1 VRRAL
6 LIVVALVAVGSVA
19 AWYARVTLL
28 QAAASWW
35 IVSDAPEPSDAVA
48 VFGGGLEDRPFVA
61 ADYYKRGLV
70 KRIALSNIGHGP
82 VEELGIEPS
91 HVAANRA
98 VMIKLGVP
106 ESAIETFGDDLKNT
120 QEEATALH
128 QWAAANGVRSI
139 IVPTEIF
146 TSRRLAWMLQQVFGG
161 DAVIRVVALDPLGY
175 NRKNWWRRE
184 AGLIGFQNEFIKYLY
199 YRAEY

>member
-1 VRRAL
+1 VL
-6 LIVVALVAVGSVA
+6 LIVVALAAVGSVA

-35 IVSDAPEPSDAVA
+35 IVSDALEPSDAVA
-48 VFGGGLEDRPFVA
+48 VFGGGLEDRPFAA

-70 KRIALSNIGHGP
+70 KRIALSNIGHSRA
-82 VEELGIEPS
+82 EELGIEPS

-98 VMIKLGVP
+98 IMFKLGVP

-120 QEEATALH
+120 HEEADALH
-128 QWAAANGVRSI
+128 RWAVANGVHSI

-146 TSRRLAWMLQQVFGG
+146 PSRRLAWMLHEAFGG
-161 DAVIRVVALDPLGY
+161 DTVIRVVALDPLDY
-175 NRKNWWRRE
+175 NRTNWWRRA

>member
-1 VRRAL
+1 M
-6 LIVVALVAVGSVA
+6 VALVAVGSVT
-19 AWYARVTLL
+19 AWYTRVTLL

-35 IVSDAPEPSDAVA
+35 IVSDEVEPSDVVA
-48 VFGGGLEDRPFVA
+48 VFGGGLELRPFVA

-70 KRIALSNIGHGP
+70 KRIALSNIGHSP
-82 VEELGIEPS
+82 VEDLGIEPS

-106 ESAIETFGDDLKNT
+106 ESAIETFGDNLKNT
-120 QEEATALH
+120 HEEAIALH
-128 QWAAANGVRSI
+128 RWAVANGVRSI
-139 IVPTEIF
+139 IMPTEIF
-146 TSRRLAWMLQQVFGG
+146 TSRRLAWMLHQVFGG
-161 DAVIRVVALDPLGY
+161 DAVIRVVAVDPLNY
-175 NRKNWWRRE
+175 NRKDWWRRE